1 MTLRKTIEIVDR
13 LASNGAMKQ
22 YAITGAVAALYYI
35 QPTLTEDLDI
45 LVSVG
50 DFEKHDS
57 VLLEGWL
64 VRFLPAASAFDEE
77 ALEQADEVEVQPK
90 GEAVIKTR
98 IFKAEHLVAN
108 AVKLGRLKD
117 LARVEEFLERK
128 AVDLTELATVLTRHD
143 LMPACKECRK
153 AGKADPLSQIGRSP
167 IDT

>member
-35 QPTLTEDLDI
+35 QPTPTEDLDI

-77 ALEQADEVEVQPK
+77 ALEQADEVEFQPK

-108 AVKLGRLKD
+108 
-117 LARVEEFLERK
+117 
-128 AVDLTELATVLTRHD
+128 
-143 LMPACKECRK
+143 
-153 AGKADPLSQIGRSP
+153 
-167 IDT
+167 